1 MVTITDLNYLLTWK
15 NAKYLETYDECNLA
29 QRIDEMKVMAN
40 LEIVKLNIHAYAM
53 PEMKLSPFFYNFPRS
68 FDLLTAPRGHFHF
81 VWFIEFGKKDKIQK
95 SFIFNLQK

>member
-1 MVTITDLNYLLTWK
+1 MPDFYTNYTVHFLWMTMVTITDLNYLLTWK

-53 PEMKLSPFFYNFPRS
+53 PEMKLSPFFYNFPKKFRLVNSPKGTLS
-68 FDLLTAPRGHFHF
+68 FCLVH
-81 VWFIEFGKKDKIQK
+81 
-95 SFIFNLQK
+95 